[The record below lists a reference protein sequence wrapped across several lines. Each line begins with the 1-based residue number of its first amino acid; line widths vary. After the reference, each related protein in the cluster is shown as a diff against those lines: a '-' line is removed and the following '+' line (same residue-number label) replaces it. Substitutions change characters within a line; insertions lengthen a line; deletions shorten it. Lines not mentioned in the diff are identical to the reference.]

1 MLVAQSLNPLSFPPL
16 PRLPADLAGMEALL
30 YGGFDALADGVVRI
44 VHMDTQP
51 AKFHFHLQH
60 FELASACPLHFRDQW
75 FQVLAE
81 PPK

>member
-1 MLVAQSLNPLSFPPL
+1 
-16 PRLPADLAGMEALL
+16 
-30 YGGFDALADGVVRI
+30 
-44 VHMDTQP
+44 MDTQP
-51 AKFHFHLQH
+51 AKSHFHLQH